1 MVACTVDYIT
11 HKVAKHF
18 ASTPGLTIVIPSS
31 PYDAKGL
38 LLSSIESND
47 PVLYFEHKNIQILKE
62 EVLKHI
68 TQCH

>member
-1 MVACTVDYIT
+1 MVDYIIQS
-11 HKVAKHF
+11 VESIF

-47 PVLYFEHKNIQILKE
+47 PVLYFEHK
-62 EVLKHI
+62 KHI
-68 TQCH
+68 VF